1 MSTDGICH
9 TLPMAKHD
17 LEHYA
22 SANTE
27 SVTND
32 LPKASRS
39 QTILKFRPPKEAWI
53 TGSGLYLIWR
63 ELGMGF
69 FRPEWRSHEGGKKNF
84 PVSHERHIP
93 VSP

>member
-53 TGSGLYLIWR
+53 TGSATIPSLQTNLINMS
-63 ELGMGF
+63 LLF
-69 FRPEWRSHEGGKKNF
+69 
-84 PVSHERHIP
+84 
-93 VSP
+93 